1 MKALA
6 GFWRILTSTKVFV
19 YGCYWLIILLIVG
32 TVAQREIGLY
42 AAQKTYFGS
51 MFILAG
57 GFVPLPGGR
66 LTMLIV
72 FLGLVTTFVRDFT
85 LRPRKL
91 GVTVL
96 HFGAVMLLFGGFLT
110 AYFAREGSVVIPE
123 GDTVSFVS
131 DYHARELAVI
141 DTRDP
146 EVDRVTA
153 FDDALFHPGKTL
165 THSTFPGSIEIVKSI
180 ANCQPVRRQSSPPP
194 DARGV
199 YREVEL
205 MSAPLEAENER
216 NTRALLLR
224 VSGAGERADG
234 LWAVFEHQTS
244 PQTIPTSEGDR
255 TLILRRERTYLPF
268 AIELLDFEKQL
279 HPGTGMARSYRSVV
293 NLVQDDTKRRV
304 VIQMNEPLRT
314 HGYTFY
320 QSSFME
326 GPGSETTVLAAVKN
340 VGRTLP
346 YISSLVMCLG
356 LLIHLVIKVPSLIR
370 ARRGA
375 A

>member
-1 MKALA
+1 MRALSA
-6 GFWRILTSTKVFV
+6 VVRFLTSTRMFV
-19 YGCYWLIILLIVG
+19 YACYWLIILLIVG

-51 MFILAG
+51 MMILAG
-57 GFVPLPGGR
+57 GFFPLPGGR
-66 LTMLIV
+66 LAMLLV
-72 FLGLVTTFVRDFT
+72 FAGLVSTFLRDFT
-85 LRPRKL
+85 LKLRKL

-96 HFGAVMLLFGGFLT
+96 HFGAVMLLVGGFLT

-123 GDTVSFVS
+123 GESVSFVS

-141 DTRDP
+141 DTRPADHD
-146 EVDRVTA
+146 EVLA
-153 FDDALFHPGKTL
+153 FGDALFHPGRTL
-165 THSTFPGSIEIVKSI
+165 EHEGWPGRIEIVKSFRSCRPI
-180 ANCQPVRRQSSPPP
+180 RREGTPP
-194 DARGV
+194 DGARGL

-205 MSAPLEAENER
+205 VGAPVEPEDER
-216 NTRALLLR
+216 NTRGLLLR
-224 VSGAGERADG
+224 VSGAGEKADG
-234 LWAVFEHQTS
+234 LWAVFEHQTQ
-244 PQTIPTSEGDR
+244 PQTISTRDGDR

-293 NLVQDDTKRRV
+293 NLVQNDTKRRV

-314 HGYTFY
+314 YGYTFY
-320 QSSFME
+320 QSSFIE
-326 GPGSETTVLAAVKN
+326 GPDSETTVLAAVKN

-356 LLIHLVIKVPSLIR
+356 LLIHLVVKVPTLIR